1 MAGAR
6 SAGRMPFMSASPLNR
21 RSAALY
27 GAELTQPGYQQ
38 RIAES
43 LKNLGVSIHPDT
55 VGRFF
60 KRAQSGKLPLGFE
73 PEPRQAASPAEPLS
87 TLPPIGPDATDP
99 LLAEIAPNSPWAPRK
114 PIGRKDREWLIG

>member
-43 LKNLGVSIHPDT
+43 HKFALRVDQARGTNCVSPEKCESSS
-55 VGRFF
+55 VGRRTADSTGLFLPA
-60 KRAQSGKLPLGFE
+60 KRPPGIIQW
-73 PEPRQAASPAEPLS
+73 AAA
-87 TLPPIGPDATDP
+87 
-99 LLAEIAPNSPWAPRK
+99 
-114 PIGRKDREWLIG
+114 GRFN

>member
-43 LKNLGVSIHPDT
+43 LFWLPRNGKDRAYHQNSACYQEGKEVMAVT
-55 VGRFF
+55 VAVTG
-60 KRAQSGKLPLGFE
+60 
-73 PEPRQAASPAEPLS
+73 
-87 TLPPIGPDATDP
+87 
-99 LLAEIAPNSPWAPRK
+99 LLAAVPPGQRTPRVRS
-114 PIGRKDREWLIG
+114 RKRPGG